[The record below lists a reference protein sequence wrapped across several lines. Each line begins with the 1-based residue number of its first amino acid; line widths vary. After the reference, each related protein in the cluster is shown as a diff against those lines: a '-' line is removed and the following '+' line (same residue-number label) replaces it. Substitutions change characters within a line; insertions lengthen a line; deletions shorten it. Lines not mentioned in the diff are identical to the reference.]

1 LSNYR
6 LDLALIST
14 QIPHGKRALMIKL
27 LFSFLTSATL
37 FFISSYSAHSEN
49 AAPVKQIKVGVSTAL
64 TGDAAAFGLDIKNAL
79 TLMNDLNSARK
90 YELIFEDERCDNR
103 AAVAAAKSLIH
114 IHKVRY
120 ALGFPCNSTLLA
132 TAGLYSSAGVFMITS
147 TSTGDV
153 SDVGPGIFRLF
164 PSDVG
169 GAERLFSYLAPRH
182 KRIGILTEQ
191 NEYPVMMERSI
202 RLANQRANN
211 PIEFVSDEFVHGD
224 TDLKTT
230 LLRLINK
237 KPEGIFINVNTDD
250 SFISAVKQIK
260 ASRFNGAL
268 YAVYLPA
275 SSVARQALG
284 KSLNGFI
291 FSNLPLV
298 DNLVTESGKGILKE
312 FRHRYGEP
320 RSGFPVAAVSFEAYR
335 IFDLAINSGMEPS
348 EYLKNREFNDGFLPS
363 YTFDQHGAV
372 RGINFEMQTILDDK
386 VSVLKD

>member
-1 LSNYR
+1 MLK
-6 LDLALIST
+6 LLIST
-14 QIPHGKRALMIKL
+14 TLLALPL
-27 LFSFLTSATL
+27 YL
-37 FFISSYSAHSEN
+37 AHSQD
-49 AAPVKQIKVGVSTAL
+49 AAPAKPIKVGVSTAL
-64 TGDAAAFGLDIKNAL
+64 TGDAAAFGLDIRNAL
-79 TLMNDLNSARK
+79 TLMNDLNSSHK
-90 YELIFEDERCDNR
+90 YELIFEDEMCDNK

-132 TAGLYSSAGVFMITS
+132 TSGLYSSAGVFMVTS

-153 SDVGPGIFRLF
+153 SEIGRGIFRLF

-169 GAERLFSYLAPRH
+169 GAEKLFSYLAPRH
-182 KRIGILTEQ
+182 KKIGILTEQ

-202 RLANQRANN
+202 RLANERAGD
-211 PIEFVSDEFVHGD
+211 PIEFVSDDFIHGD

-230 LLRLINK
+230 LLRLLNRRV
-237 KPEGIFINVNTDD
+237 EGIFINVNTDD

-260 ASRFNGAL
+260 ASHFNGAL

-284 KSLNGFI
+284 KNLNGFI

-298 DNLVTESGKGILKE
+298 DNLVTESGKVILKE
-312 FRHRYGEP
+312 FRRRYGDP

-335 IFDLAINSGMEPS
+335 IFDLAINSGKDPS
-348 EYLKNREFNDGFLPS
+348 AYLKGRIFSDGYLPS
-363 YTFDQHGAV
+363 YRFDQYGAV
-372 RGINFEMQTILDDK
+372 RGINFEIQTIVNDQ
-386 VSVLKD
+386 VVVLNPE